1 MNWLVGKH
9 VGKIPLDTSNKT
21 KRAMSSKQTLAYGEA
36 GSILKYFLHQLHD
49 NHSFHYTI
57 QLNFEEKITNIFW
70 AVARMIIDYTL
81 FGDVITFDTTY
92 CKKKIG

>member
-1 MNWLVGKH
+1 M
-9 VGKIPLDTSNKT
+9 PLDTSNKT
-21 KRAMSSKQTLAYGEA
+21 TRATSKQTLSYGEA
-36 GSILKYFLHQLHD
+36 GSILKLHQLHD

-70 AVARMIIDYTL
+70 ADARMIIDYTL

-92 CKKKIG
+92 CKKKIGHRVFSVDLIINEKL